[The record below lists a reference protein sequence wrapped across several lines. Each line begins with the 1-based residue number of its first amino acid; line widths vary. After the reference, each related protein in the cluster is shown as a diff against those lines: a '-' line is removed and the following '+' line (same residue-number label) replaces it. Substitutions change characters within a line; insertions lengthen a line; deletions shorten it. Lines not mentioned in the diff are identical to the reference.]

1 MCCAFSQAHD
11 ENDTMKSKIKVLFV
25 IITVASLVVT
35 VLTLYRFHTQ
45 LRLLTLKLSG
55 QNPPPPHIVFI
66 VADDLGWS
74 DVSWHNPNII
84 TPNLEKLARSG
95 LILNYSYVAPRCSP
109 TRASL
114 LTGYYPHRIGLQYQ
128 VINYGDRSLPLTFD
142 LLPRK
147 LKDLGYA
154 THMVGKWH
162 LGLCS
167 WKHTP
172 TYRGFDSFFGYYSG
186 REDYYTHCI
195 GNKYDLNFN
204 TDVFNDT
211 KQQYSTFLFRDR
223 AVEIINEHD
232 PSVPLFL
239 YLPFQ
244 AVHGSLTVPR
254 EYSKMYSHLHHDRAT
269 YSGMVT
275 AMDKA
280 IGDVVNALEQR
291 GLSDNMLLVFLS
303 DNGGR
308 PIKGGYNWPL
318 RGIKNTLWEGG
329 TRAVN
334 FVYSKTLLK
343 ETSSVSNHLMNAA
356 DWFPTFLAAAGSKDV
371 DLDMDGVNQWDV
383 ISKGAKPVRSEHVYN
398 IEGRAAIRVGEYKLI
413 KGDPGFQL
421 SEHQPV
427 FDFIGRARKMANGW
441 IAPQDI
447 GTLKTKFGKP
457 ISKKYGLF
465 NLHKDPL
472 EEHDI
477 SEDFPDI
484 VEQLIGRLHHHMN
497 ISVPFVKST
506 PMSSEYSQLKIM
518 TPGWCDK

>member
-1 MCCAFSQAHD
+1 MKFKIQA
-11 ENDTMKSKIKVLFV
+11 LFV
-25 IITVASLVVT
+25 VITVFSLIVT
-35 VLTLYRFHTQ
+35 VANLYSFNKQLHFFA
-45 LRLLTLKLSG
+45 LRLSG
-55 QNPPPPHIVFI
+55 RSPPPPHIIFI

-74 DVSWHNPNII
+74 DVSWHNPNMI

-114 LTGYYPHRIGLQYQ
+114 MTGYYPHRIGLQYQ
-128 VINYGDRSLPLTFD
+128 VINHGDRSLPLSFD
-142 LLPRK
+142 VLPRK
-147 LKDLGYA
+147 LKDMGYA
-154 THMVGKWH
+154 THIVGKWH

-172 TYRGFDSFFGYYSG
+172 TFRGFDSFFGYYSG
-186 REDYYTHCI
+186 REDYYTHKI
-195 GNKYDLNFN
+195 GNMYDFNFN
-204 TDVFNDT
+204 TEVYNDT

-223 AVEIINEHD
+223 AVDIIKQHN

-244 AVHGSLTVPR
+244 AVHGTLQVPPK
-254 EYSKMYSHLHHDRAT
+254 YSKMYSHLNRHRAT

-275 AMDKA
+275 AMDEA
-280 IGDVVNALEQR
+280 VGDVVSALEQR
-291 GLSDNMLLVFLS
+291 GLSDNLLLVFLS

-343 ETSSVSNHLMNAA
+343 DSSSVSNHLMNAA

-383 ISKGAKPVRSEHVYN
+383 ISKGAQPVRSEHVYN

-421 SEHQPV
+421 GEHQPV
-427 FDFIGRARKMANGW
+427 FNFIGKGRKTANGW
-441 IAPQDI
+441 IAPEDI
-447 GTLKTKFGKP
+447 GSQKTKFGKP
-457 ISKKYGLF
+457 IAKKYGLF
-465 NLHKDPL
+465 NLHDDPL

-484 VEQLIGRLHHHMN
+484 VEKLIGRLHHHIN
-497 ISVPFVKST
+497 LSVPYVKST
-506 PMSSEYSQLKIM
+506 PMTNDYSRLNVM